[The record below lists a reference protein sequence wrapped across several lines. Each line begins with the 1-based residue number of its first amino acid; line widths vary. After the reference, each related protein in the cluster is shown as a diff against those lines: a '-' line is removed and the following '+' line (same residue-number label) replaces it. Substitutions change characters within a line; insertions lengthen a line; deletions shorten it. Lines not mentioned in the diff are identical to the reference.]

1 MQGTGALVEFN
12 KIDLVVNLHTEANL
26 RKGRVPVGGK
36 FCLPRVEPI
45 LSAVNVKGV
54 FVLPKCRIV
63 VKSLLLEEYW

>member
-36 FCLPRVEPI
+36 FCLPRVKAS
-45 LSAVNVKGV
+45 LSAVNVEGV
-54 FVLPKCRIV
+54 FVLPESRIV